1 MSSTKNHVLHYR
13 SNTQDSI
20 PSPENLEYGE
30 IAINYRVG
38 GETLFIKNDN
48 NEISKFPNFEQ
59 IISFVNSKLIFL
71 NDVTVNTYNVISDT
85 NDIFNFYSDIP
96 FSGITSDDYA
106 EIIFNA
112 ADAISGNFSPI
123 CETLD
128 GYIRIFSKSS
138 FAITIPTIIIH
149 KN

>member
-1 MSSTKNHVLHYR
+1 MIDTRRHFLHYR
-13 SNTQDSI
+13 SNTQDSV
-20 PSPENLEYGE
+20 PSPESLEYGE
-30 IAINYRVG
+30 IAINYRRG

-48 NEISKFPNFEQ
+48 DEISKFPNFEQ
-59 IISFVNSKLIFL
+59 IESFINSKLIFL

-85 NDIFNFYSDIP
+85 SDIFNFYSDIP
-96 FSGITSDDYA
+96 LSGITPNDYA

-112 ADAISGNFSPI
+112 TDAISGNFSPI

-128 GYIRIFSKSS
+128 GCIRIFSKSS
-138 FAITIPTIIIH
+138 FDITIPTIIIH